1 MARAWFCVWVALQVR
16 INPLSRGHKSATT
29 TSSPNQIRSDRI
41 ASSQQVWMASMK
53 YNTLKIVQEQKTM
66 KHEIGSVWIW
76 KHGAILEEG
85 HFEGFLSTVPLSCKS
100 NFL

>member
-1 MARAWFCVWVALQVR
+1 M
-16 INPLSRGHKSATT
+16 
-29 TSSPNQIRSDRI
+29 
-41 ASSQQVWMASMK
+41 WMASMK
-53 YNTLKIVQEQKTM
+53 YNTLRIVQELKTM

-85 HFEGFLSTVPLSCKS
+85 HFEGFLSTVPLSCES

>member
-1 MARAWFCVWVALQVR
+1 
-16 INPLSRGHKSATT
+16 
-29 TSSPNQIRSDRI
+29 
-41 ASSQQVWMASMK
+41 MASMK
-53 YNTLKIVQEQKTM
+53 HNALKIVQEQKTM

-85 HFEGFLSTVPLSCKS
+85 HFEGFFSTVPLSCES